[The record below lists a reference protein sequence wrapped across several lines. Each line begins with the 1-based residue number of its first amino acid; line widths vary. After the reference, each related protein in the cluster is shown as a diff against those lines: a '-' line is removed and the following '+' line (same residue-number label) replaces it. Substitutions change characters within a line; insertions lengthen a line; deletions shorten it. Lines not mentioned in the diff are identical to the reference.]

1 MEGFKVIKSGIFNTV
16 QDLGRFGFQQYGMP
30 VSGAMDSYALR
41 VGNRLLG
48 NEENKAG
55 IEISTPG
62 LSLEVL
68 SRTVIA
74 ITGANFNPVIN
85 NSPAPMWEAIEV
97 KKGDIISFHQI
108 KNGCRSY
115 LLVAGGINVPIVLGS
130 KSTYIRG
137 KIGGLKGSPLKKADV
152 INIGKTNQE
161 LQNIIGRKV
170 ASIDI
175 PDYHEENEIRVILGP
190 QDDYF
195 TKDGLHTFLNSFY
208 EITVDSDR
216 MGYRLKG
223 PKIKSKNG
231 SDIITDGIPLGSIQ
245 VPQDGM
251 PIIMLADRQT
261 TGGYAKIATVI
272 SVDVDKF
279 AQMKPGNKIKF
290 TQVNLEEAHQF
301 LGEREKK
308 INKIQFKKKET
319 TELKSANARV
329 FKVKLEGKIYKVEI
343 EEVQVGGR
351 NNGQDG

>member
-30 VSGAMDSYALR
+30 VSGVMDSCALR
-41 VGNRLLG
+41 IGNRILG
-48 NEENKAG
+48 NKENEAG

-62 LSLEVL
+62 FSLEVL
-68 SRTVIA
+68 SQTVIA
-74 ITGANFNPVIN
+74 ITGANFDPTIN
-85 NSPAPMWEAIEV
+85 NSPALMWEAVEV

-115 LLVAGGINVPIVLGS
+115 LLVAGSVDVPIILGS
-130 KSTYIRG
+130 KSTYGRG
-137 KIGGLKGSPLKKADV
+137 KIGGLKGRPLKKADI
-152 INIGKTNQE
+152 INIEKTNQE

-170 ASIDI
+170 PANNL
-175 PDYHEENEIRVILGP
+175 PNYHEENEIRVILGP

-195 TKDGLHTFLNSFY
+195 TKDGLHAFLNSFY

-251 PIIMLADRQT
+251 PIVMLADRQT

-272 SVDVDKF
+272 SVDIDKF

-290 TQVNLEEAHQF
+290 TQVNLEEAH
-301 LGEREKK
+301 LLLNEREKN
-308 INKIQFKKKET
+308 ITEIQFEKKEII
-319 TELKSANARV
+319 ESKSVNARI
-329 FKVKLEGKIYKVEI
+329 FKVKIEEKIYKVEI
-343 EEVQVGGR
+343 EET
-351 NNGQDG
+351 

>member
-1 MEGFKVIKSGIFNTV
+1 MEGFKVVNSGIFDTI
-16 QDLGRFGFQQYGMP
+16 QDLGRFGFQQYGMI

-41 VGNRLLG
+41 IGNRLLG
-48 NEENKAG
+48 NKENEAG

-74 ITGANFNPVIN
+74 ITGANFDPTIN

-115 LLVAGGINVPIVLGS
+115 LLVAGGIDVPTVLGS
-130 KSTYIRG
+130 KSTYVRG
-137 KIGGLKGSPLKKADV
+137 KIGGLKGMPLKKADI
-152 INIGKTNQE
+152 INIGKTNRE

-170 ASIDI
+170 LANNL
-175 PDYHEENEIRVILGP
+175 PDYHEENKIRVILGP

-195 TKDGLHTFLNSFY
+195 TKDGLHDFLNSSY
-208 EITVDSDR
+208 EITVNSDR

-223 PKIKSKNG
+223 SKINSKNG

-245 VPQDGM
+245 VPLDGM
-251 PIIMLADRQT
+251 PIVMLADRQT

-279 AQMKPGNKIKF
+279 AQMKPGDKVKF
-290 TQVNLEEAHQF
+290 TRINLEEAQQL

-308 INKIQFKKKET
+308 VTEIQFEKKET
-319 TELKSANARV
+319 TEPKHGNARV
-329 FKVKLEGKIYKVEI
+329 FKVKLEEKIYQVEI
-343 EEVQVGGR
+343 EEI
-351 NNGQDG
+351 

>member
-1 MEGFKVIKSGIFNTV
+1 MEGFKVVNSGIFDTI

-30 VSGAMDSYALR
+30 VSGAMDTYALR
-41 VGNRLLG
+41 IGNRLLG

-55 IEISTPG
+55 IEISIPG

-74 ITGANFNPVIN
+74 ITGANFDPTIN

-97 KKGDIISFHQI
+97 KKGDIISFDQI
-108 KNGCRSY
+108 KSGCRSY
-115 LLVAGGINVPIVLGS
+115 LLVAGGIDIPIILRS
-130 KSTYIRG
+130 KSTYVRG
-137 KIGGLKGSPLKKADV
+137 KIGGLKGRPLKKADI

-170 ASIDI
+170 SVNNLPA
-175 PDYHEENEIRVILGP
+175 YHRENEIRVILGP

-195 TKDGLHTFLNSFY
+195 TKDGLHAFLNSSY
-208 EITVDSDR
+208 EITVNSDR

-223 PKIKSKNG
+223 PKIESKGG

-245 VPQDGM
+245 VPRNGM

-279 AQMKPGNKIKF
+279 AQMKPGNKVKF
-290 TQVNLEEAHQF
+290 TQVNLEEAQQL

-308 INKIQFKKKET
+308 VTEMQFKKKET
-319 TELKSANARV
+319 TEPKHGNTRV
-329 FKVKLEGKIYKVEI
+329 FKIKLEEKIYKVEI
-343 EEVQVGGR
+343 EEI
-351 NNGQDG
+351 